1 MISVN
6 KRYSL
11 GTDSVP
17 FLLLKF
23 AFPSIIAMLVGSIY
37 NIIDQLFI
45 ANKVGELGNA
55 ATNITFP
62 FSTLCVSVA
71 LLFGIGG
78 ASCFNIEMGRGNKD
92 KAAYYIGNSFVM
104 QILVGIIL
112 LVITQIFLEKLLI
125 LFGSTP
131 EVLPYAMSYSRVIA
145 FGFPFLI
152 LTTAGGHLMRADG
165 SPRMTM
171 ISSVSGAVINTI
183 LDALFI
189 LHFEWG
195 MFGAALATIIGQFF
209 SGMLVIIYMTRYK
222 TVHIG
227 RKQLVLRTKTVLRIC
242 KIGLASFFNQ
252 VAYLFVQIVVNNS
265 LKYYGALSVYGANI
279 PIALCGIAS
288 KVNLILHSICV
299 GIAQGSQP
307 IVSFNYGAGQYS
319 RVKKSY
325 FLAVVSGFTVSLVAF
340 FLFQFIPD
348 KIILCFGKTSDQAFI
363 DFGVRIFRI
372 FLFGSIVNFLQPIS
386 TTFFTSIGKPLKG
399 IFLSMTRQVIFFI
412 PLLLIFPLFW
422 GLDGILYVAAVSDLT
437 AALCAIL
444 LIIIEFTKVL
454 NEKK

>member
-1 MISVN
+1 MPSSK

-11 GTDSVP
+11 GTDRVP
-17 FLLLKF
+17 YLLFKF

-45 ANKVGELGNA
+45 GHKIGELGNA

-104 QILVGIIL
+104 QIIVGIFL
-112 LVITQIFLEKLLI
+112 LVVTQIILKPLLI

-131 EVLPYAMSYSRVIA
+131 EVLPHAMTYSRVIA

-171 ISSVSGAVINTI
+171 ISSISGALINTV

-189 LHFEWG
+189 LVFEWG
-195 MFGAALATIIGQFF
+195 MFGAALATIIGQIF
-209 SGMLVIIYMTRYK
+209 SGTLVIIYMTRYK

-227 RKQLVLRTKTVLRIC
+227 KDQLILRSKTVLKIC

-252 VAYLFVQIVVNNS
+252 TAYLLVQIVVNNS
-265 LKYYGALSVYGANI
+265 LKHYGALSIYGANI

-307 IVSFNYGAGQYS
+307 IVSFNYGANQYS

-325 FLAVVSGFTVSLVAF
+325 YLAITAGFAVSLLAF
-340 FLFQFIPD
+340 LLFQLIPD
-348 KIILCFGKTSDQAFI
+348 KIIMCFGKSNSQGYI
-363 DFGVRIFRI
+363 ELGVRIFRI
-372 FLFGSIVNFLQPIS
+372 FLFGSIVNFLQPIT

-422 GLDGILYVAAVSDLT
+422 GIDGILYAAAVSDGI
-437 AALCAIL
+437 AAICAI
-444 LIIIEFTKVL
+444 IMITIEFTKVL